1 MAENVFDEI
10 MVENFPY
17 LKKETD
23 IWIQEVQKVPNRV
36 NPKRPTPKHIT
47 TVTQRE
53 QKVTQ
58 RELP

>member
-23 IWIQEVQKVPNRV
+23 IWTQEVQKVPNRM
-36 NPKRPTPKHIT
+36 NPKRPTPKYIIT
-47 TVTQRE
+47 KMR
-53 QKVTQ
+53 KD
-58 RELP
+58 